1 MPFAH
6 AWPKG
11 RLIVAASVLAIAA
24 AVLPA
29 SADTRAPIVYAMQP
43 GAPAKAASKAAVV
56 PLVPDKATQRIAFR
70 YPGSGEAPP
79 AVSPAPQTVWTSP
92 KPLAPVAA
100 APVVETVALQPV
112 GVAKP
117 VQAAAVLT
125 TSASETGL
133 AIVYGDEFDG
143 LPTSNGE
150 IFDQNALT
158 AAHPSL
164 PLPSVI
170 TVRNPQTGREVT
182 LRVNDR
188 GPFEEGAVLQ
198 VSRKAAQELGMSG
211 AGRSELTFF
220 VAGQSPAPVSR
231 PAAGPKPLLREA
243 TVRAQPADELL
254 GGDELAGAPAP
265 AKQRAAVVW
274 PEPPAEWGVGP
285 RTTKISASSSG
296 SLYVQLA
303 SFADINNAEA
313 LYRGLRSDLPV
324 EIVPARVNGSEYF
337 RVRVGPLTDRAS
349 AQDLRDRLNAEGKG
363 DGRVVTAE

>member
-29 SADTRAPIVYAMQP
+29 SADMRAPIVYAIQS
-43 GAPAKAASKAAVV
+43 GAPAKAAVT

-70 YPGSGEAPP
+70 YPGSGEAAP
-79 AVSPAPQTVWTSP
+79 AASPAPQSVWTSP
-92 KPLAPVAA
+92 KPLAPAVA

-112 GVAKP
+112 VAAKP
-117 VQAAAVLT
+117 VQTAAVIA
-125 TSASETGL
+125 TSVAETGL

-164 PLPSVI
+164 PLPSVV
-170 TVRNPQTGREVT
+170 TVRNPETGREVT

-188 GPFEEGAVLQ
+188 GPFEDGAVLQ

-211 AGRSELTFF
+211 AGRAELTFV
-220 VAGQSPAPVSR
+220 VAGQAPAPVSK

-243 TVRAQPADELL
+243 AVRTPPADELL
-254 GGDELAGAPAP
+254 GGDELAGGPAP
-265 AKQRAAVVW
+265 VKARAAVIW
-274 PEPPAEWGVGP
+274 PEPPAEWDVGAQ
-285 RTTKISASSSG
+285 TTKISASASG
-296 SLYVQLA
+296 SHYVQLA
-303 SFADINNAEA
+303 SFSDRDNAEA

-324 EIVPARVNGSEYF
+324 EIVPARVNGSDYF